1 MYLKY
6 AECTIHVCSYMPS
19 PAYDSGYALDQTFS
33 TLREVTHLAKQWI
46 VLVGHLRLTISLT
59 TKIQY
64 LHCTI
69 S

>member
-33 TLREVTHLAKQWI
+33 TLSEVTFSKTVDSFGRTSQTDHFSN
-46 VLVGHLRLTISLT
+46 H
-59 TKIQY
+59 
-64 LHCTI
+64 
-69 S
+69 